1 MARLA
6 LRPTIRLTEFQLLV
20 APALMVVV
28 GLLTIFL
35 APREAVAWR
44 WSDIWVS
51 LAYAAIV
58 AAMSLSFGVLGF
70 RGDQA
75 LLPVAA
81 ALAGIGL
88 LMVQRLHPDLA
99 AIDEVYADLAFK
111 QLVFLAAGLAV
122 LWGTVVVLRDLNL
135 LRRYKYTYLILSLGL
150 LASTFVF
157 GQEINGAR
165 LWIDLGPIQV
175 QPSELVKVTLVVF
188 LAAYLDEKRDLIGT
202 GATWRLGPLR
212 LPPVPTL
219 LPMGL
224 MWASSLVVLVVQNDL
239 GTSLLLFGI
248 FLGMLYIASGQP
260 LYVVAG
266 LAGFAAVAW
275 AAYAAFDRIGIRV
288 QNWLDPWQDP
298 LATGYQQ
305 VQADYALASGGL
317 FGTGL
322 GLGRP
327 WSIPEVHTDFVF
339 AALGEELGLLGTA
352 GVLALYVVLVMR
364 GYAIALA
371 APDGFLRLLA
381 AGLTTAIGLQV
392 AIIVGG
398 VIRLLPLTGITLPF
412 VSYGGS
418 SLLTNCLIVGLLLR
432 VSAHRRPPRSAPDA
446 TGG

>member
-1 MARLA
+1 LTH
-6 LRPTIRLTEFQLLV
+6 RPTIRLTEFQLLV

-35 APREAVAWR
+35 APRDAVDWR

-51 LAYAAIV
+51 LAYAGIIAAI
-58 AAMSLSFGVLGF
+58 SLSFGFLGF
-70 RGDQA
+70 RGDQV
-75 LLPVAA
+75 LLPLTA

-88 LMVQRLHPDLA
+88 LIVQRLHPDLA
-99 AIDEVYADLAFK
+99 ALDDVYANLAFK
-111 QLVFLAAGLAV
+111 QLIFLVAGLIV

-135 LRRYKYTYLILSLGL
+135 LRRYKYTYLLLSLGL
-150 LASTFVF
+150 LLSTFVF
-157 GQEINGAR
+157 GQNINGAR

-188 LAAYLDEKRDLIGT
+188 LAAYLDEKRDLIGS
-202 GATWRLGPLR
+202 GGSWRVGPLR
-212 LPPVPTL
+212 LPPIPTL
-219 LPMGL
+219 LPMSL

-239 GTSLLLFGI
+239 GSALLLFGI
-248 FLGMLYIASGQP
+248 FLGMLYIASGRP
-260 LYVVAG
+260 LYVAVGLGSFAVA
-266 LAGFAAVAW
+266 AW

-298 LATGYQQ
+298 LDTGYQQ

-317 FGTGL
+317 FGSGL

-339 AALGEELGLLGTA
+339 AALGEEIGLFGAL
-352 GVLALYVVLVMR
+352 GVLALYLVLVMR

-371 APDGFLRLLA
+371 APDGFARLLA
-381 AGLTTAIGLQV
+381 AGLTTAVGLQV

-398 VIRLLPLTGITLPF
+398 VTRLLPLTGITLPF

-418 SLLTNCLIVGLLLR
+418 SLLTNFLIVGLLLR
-432 VSAHRRPPRSAPDA
+432 VSAQRRRHRMTDDAPA
-446 TGG
+446 W